1 MTPNPPDDEENE
13 QKMSQKALTI
23 QSLDLGLEPS
33 SQEKDNDRPTSDLH
47 V

>member
-13 QKMSQKALTI
+13 QKQSKKALTV

-33 SQEKDNDRPTSDLH
+33 SQEKDFDRPTSDLH
-47 V
+47 M

>member
-13 QKMSQKALTI
+13 QNALTI

-33 SQEKDNDRPTSDLH
+33 SQEKENYRPTSDMH

>member
-13 QKMSQKALTI
+13 EKALTV

-33 SQEKDNDRPTSDLH
+33 SQEKENNRPTSDLH